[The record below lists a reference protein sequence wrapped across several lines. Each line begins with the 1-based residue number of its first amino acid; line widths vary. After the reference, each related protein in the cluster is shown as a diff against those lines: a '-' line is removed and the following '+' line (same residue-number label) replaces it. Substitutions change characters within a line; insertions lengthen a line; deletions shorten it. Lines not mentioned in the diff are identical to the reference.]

1 MYEIHLSVWS
11 MFSAMAGN
19 EPHTEVKIWSVWPLC
34 RIISRPRADG
44 KKKKR
49 RVSLIP
55 ECVL

>member
-44 KKKKR
+44 KKKA
-49 RVSLIP
+49 P
-55 ECVL
+55 CVLNP